1 MTCLNG
7 DEEICPNEKCGSNLK
22 DLKRKHC
29 FIEIPI
35 ESQLLNILKRNN
47 SLLKERFK
55 RKKKNETG
63 NEDIYD
69 GTVYQ
74 KLSLPGGPLSEDNPY
89 NVSFTWNTDGI
100 PVFKSSKFSLWPF
113 YLVIN
118 ELPYKQN
125 VKGKHDFVWPMV
137 W

>member
-7 DEEICPNEKCGSNLK
+7 DEEICPNEKCGTNLK
-22 DLKRKHC
+22 DLKRKHY

-47 SLLKERFK
+47 TLSLLKERFK

-63 NEDIYD
+63 IEDIYD

-74 KLSLPGGPLSEDNPY
+74 KR
-89 NVSFTWNTDGI
+89 I
-100 PVFKSSKFSLWPF
+100 
-113 YLVIN
+113 
-118 ELPYKQN
+118 KQYQHHASVDCHAMSRVN
-125 VKGKHDFVWPMV
+125 WHVCFRYHVM
-137 W
+137 